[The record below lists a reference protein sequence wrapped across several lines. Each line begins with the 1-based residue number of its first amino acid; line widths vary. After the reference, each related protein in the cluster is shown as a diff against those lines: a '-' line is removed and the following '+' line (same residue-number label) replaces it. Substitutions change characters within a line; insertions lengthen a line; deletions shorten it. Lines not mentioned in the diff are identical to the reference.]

1 MILGV
6 VVTDYKYAKNAC
18 KVMREAL
25 NRKWSVK
32 VFLTDDGVHMIEDD
46 EFLEMAKNEEAHS
59 AFVCEHSV
67 ERFCK
72 NVDLTKLEEFMVI
85 GGQYQNAELVHNS
98 ERVLVF

>member
-6 VVTDYKYAKNAC
+6 VVTDYRHAKTAYQ
-18 KVMREAL
+18 VMREAL

-32 VFLTDDGVHMIEDD
+32 VFLTDDGVNMIKDH
-46 EFLEMAKNEEAHS
+46 EFLDMAENEAAHS
-59 AFVCEHSV
+59 AFICEHSV
-67 ERFCK
+67 ERYCK
-72 NVDLTKLEEFMVI
+72 DVDLTKIEAFVVV